1 MNDDHKCH
9 ALENVRCAVITISD
23 TRTEETDDSGKLI
36 KKLLEENGH
45 PVVDYCILKDELE
58 DIKRTVAELLDS
70 DVQAIIT
77 NGGTGISKRD
87 VTVEA
92 VSGLLEKTLDG
103 FGDLFRMLSY
113 EEAGSRAMMSRVF
126 AGAAKGKIVIC
137 MPGSVDAVELGM
149 KKLVIPE
156 LGHMAWEANR

>member
-92 VSGLLEKTLDG
+92 VSGLLDKTLDG

-113 EEAGSRAMMSRVF
+113 EEVGSRAMMGRVF

-156 LGHMAWEANR
+156 LGHIVWEANR